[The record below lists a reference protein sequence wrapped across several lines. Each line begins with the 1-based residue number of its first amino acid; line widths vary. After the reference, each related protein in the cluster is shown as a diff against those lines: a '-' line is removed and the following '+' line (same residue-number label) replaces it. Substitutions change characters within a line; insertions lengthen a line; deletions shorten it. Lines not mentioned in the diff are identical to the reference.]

1 LKSRK
6 CDEVTAQKHV
16 ERLHDLVG
24 ITLGVVLH
32 KGASEEHRSRLTM
45 VKHIMNAHIH
55 AQG

>member
-24 ITLGVVLH
+24 ITLAVVLY